1 MSPFVAI
8 CRHYKRGALA
18 LPFRVSP
25 MATLSLSADLT
36 LDGAALVSAH
46 LPDIDRA
53 IRVVAR
59 QRRLSRD
66 HADDLASDV
75 YFRLLQHDGAVL
87 RRYRGDSSL
96 NTFLVVVIQRVLL
109 DAQTARNG
117 KFRPSASARRLGR
130 VAIALEQFVYRDGL
144 SLTESA
150 HLLRSRLGVDDTDD
164 ELHFLLMLLPPR
176 PCRQVVGDRAL
187 DGQISDAPD
196 PEARLLQACLDP
208 SRARIARAL
217 AALPDDDRE
226 IVRLRFGAG
235 LRLSEIARL
244 RRIDEK
250 AIYRR
255 FHRALACLRR
265 SAGVPAVKAR

>member
-1 MSPFVAI
+1 
-8 CRHYKRGALA
+8 
-18 LPFRVSP
+18 
-25 MATLSLSADLT
+25 MATLSLTADLT

-46 LPDIDRA
+46 LPAIDRA
-53 IRVVAR
+53 IRFVCR

-66 HADDLASDV
+66 RADDLASDV

-96 NTFLVVVIQRVLL
+96 HTFLVVVIQRVLL
-109 DAQTARNG
+109 DGQVARNG
-117 KFRPSASARRLGR
+117 RFRPSASARRLGQ
-130 VAIALEQFVYRDGL
+130 VAIALERLVYRDGL

-150 HLLRSRLGVDDTDD
+150 RLIRSRLGVDDTDD

-176 PCRQVVGDRAL
+176 HCRQVVGDREL
-187 DGQISDAPD
+187 DARASDAPD
-196 PEARLLQACLDP
+196 PEARLLQACLAP
-208 SRARIARAL
+208 PRARIARAL

-255 FHRALACLRR
+255 YHRALATLRL
-265 SAGVPAVKAR
+265 SASAPDARAR